1 MTNQGILLCLMALLV
16 AMPMCSNGFSLVI
29 PPSRTVSSTTSRA
42 PGPKGFRSHSRTR
55 PLFAAGSK
63 RTKRK
68 KITTTDSEPSEP
80 QGVTTPSPPSSAAA
94 VEKVVRMESPA
105 PPKPTSAVESTELKP
120 RPDGPVQLQVFNVRD
135 VVAGR
140 TSSEASSDVNVP
152 STRRAS
158 VAATTPSR
166 LGGGGGSSSTSS
178 RSGSS
183 IKDLLPASS
192 LEQLLE
198 DARSMQQDGS
208 SSSSLIEGSD
218 EEDGSLKAKARQILS
233 TIVTADF
240 FIVMAFLLWFLA
252 GIFASSI
259 IKDDTIQIAFNSK

>member
-1 MTNQGILLCLMALLV
+1 MALWPVALLV
-16 AMPMCSNGFSLVI
+16 CSNGFSVLI
-29 PPSRTVSSTTSRA
+29 PTTRIVSTTSRTA
-42 PGPKGFRSHSRTR
+42 GLKGIRIQSRTG

-68 KITTTDSEPSEP
+68 KITTVDSKSSEP
-80 QGVTTPSPPSSAAA
+80 QAVTTPPPPAAA
-94 VEKVVRMESPA
+94 AAPVETIAMTETP
-105 PPKPTSAVESTELKP
+105 PQPKPTAVESAKLKP
-120 RPDGPVQLQVFNVRD
+120 RQDGPVQLQVLNVRD

-140 TSSEASSDVNVP
+140 TSSEATPDATVS

-158 VAATTPSR
+158 VASTTPSR
-166 LGGGGGSSSTSS
+166 LSGGGGSTSS
-178 RSGSS
+178 SSKGSGSS
-183 IKDLLPASS
+183 IKDLLPTSS

-208 SSSSLIEGSD
+208 SSSSLEDSAD
-218 EEDGSLKAKARQILS
+218 DDGSLKAKARKILS

>member
-1 MTNQGILLCLMALLV
+1 MTNQSILLCWMALLV

-29 PPSRTVSSTTSRA
+29 PPSRTVSSTTSRT

-94 VEKVVRMESPA
+94 VENVARMESPP

-166 LGGGGGSSSTSS
+166 LGGGGGGSTSS
-178 RSGSS
+178 SSGSS
-183 IKDLLPASS
+183 IKDMLPASS

-208 SSSSLIEGSD
+208 SSSSLIQGSD